1 MRFPMSPFYES
12 TAHLLLI
19 LTRCGLKV
27 PTNVDCR
34 VVLDRLILRFTYL
47 YREGKGLTHSGAAT
61 WILNDLEKARLVTCE
76 DEVRDRVLAIL
87 GTGIANV
94 EHQSRASARK

>member
-1 MRFPMSPFYES
+1 MSPFYES

-27 PTNVDCR
+27 PPHVDCR
-34 VVLDRLILRFTYL
+34 IVLDRLILRFTYL
-47 YREGKGLTHSGAAT
+47 YRDGNGLTHSGAAT
-61 WILNDLEKARLVTCE
+61 WILDDLTNAKLVTCD
-76 DEVRDRVLAIL
+76 DEVRGRVLAIL

-94 EHQSRASARK
+94 EYQSRASARR